1 MKVLVIGAAG
11 KVGRAVCRELAPTHE
26 LRLFDLMPVK
36 EPEGEMILG
45 SVTDGAALWRA
56 TVGVDAVIHLAYGR
70 PGAPLPGDPDELSY
84 DVNVKGTHN
93 VLRAAHAAE
102 VRRVVY
108 ASSLSVYDGLWIE
121 WRQMRPEIPTPLA
134 EDYPVRCGSVYG
146 LTKYLGEEV
155 CRYYAQHHRLSV
167 IILRLS
173 GVTTPEDWERARHH
187 GRWRWEE
194 GRTSTADVG
203 RAFRLALEKED
214 LHYDLFHIASAHPK
228 CPWDISHAR
237 AVLGYEPQD
246 SFQTTANPSEAG

>member
-1 MKVLVIGAAG
+1 MKVLITGAAG
-11 KVGRAVCRELAPTHE
+11 KVGRAVCRELAGVHE

-56 TVGVDAVIHLAYGR
+56 TVGVDAVIHLAFGR

-93 VLRAAHAAE
+93 VFRAAHAAE
-102 VRRVVY
+102 VKRVVY
-108 ASSLSVYDGLWIE
+108 ASSLSVYDGLWVE
-121 WRQMRPEIPTPLA
+121 WREMPPDVPTPLA
-134 EDYPVRCGSVYG
+134 EDYPVNFRTVYG
-146 LTKYLGEEV
+146 LTKYLGEEIG
-155 CRYYAQHHRLSV
+155 RYFARQHGLSV

-173 GVTTPEDWERARHH
+173 GVTTPEDWERARQR
-187 GRWRWEE
+187 GWRRWTE

-203 RAFRLALEKED
+203 RAFRLALEAEGID
-214 LHYDLFHIASAHPK
+214 YDLFHIASSHPQ

-237 AVLGYEPQD
+237 KVLGYNPQD
-246 SFQTTANPSEAG
+246 VFEAEEGRE

>member
-11 KVGRAVCRELAPTHE
+11 KVGRAVCRELAGAHE
-26 LRLFDLMPVK
+26 LRLFDLMPVR
-36 EPEGEMILG
+36 EPEGEMIVG
-45 SVTDGAALWRA
+45 SITDGATLWRA
-56 TVGVDAVIHLAYGR
+56 TVGMEAVIHLAYGR
-70 PGAPLPGDPDELSY
+70 PGAPMPGDPDELSY

-93 VLRAAHAAE
+93 VLRAAHAAG

-121 WRQMRPEIPTPLA
+121 WRRIKPDLPLPLA
-134 EDYPVRCGSVYG
+134 EDYPVCCRSVYG

-155 CRYYAQHHRLSV
+155 CRYFAQQHHLSV

-173 GVTTPEDWERARHH
+173 GVTTPEDWERARQHRH
-187 GRWRWEE
+187 WRWEE

-203 RAFRLALEKED
+203 RAFRLALEKEGLD
-214 LHYDLFHIASAHPK
+214 YDLFHIASAHPQ

-237 AVLGYEPQD
+237 AVLGYDPQD
-246 SFQTTANPSEAG
+246 VYQAEESPGESG